1 MDYSIII
8 IYYNQYDIIELLL
21 AALTA
26 QNYEKDKFEV
36 IVVDDGSEKSIK
48 ESVNKFK
55 DKIILHYYP
64 RQHSGNRSSNRNYGA
79 KYAKGKNLIFL
90 DADILPPKDMITLFK
105 NEMRHDDEL
114 ISAGFRIDIFE
125 YEKKQISE
133 FLATDQFTMINN
145 IPGILDGRY
154 TPERYKQETGM
165 YYLGGWQILYSAC
178 FSISKY
184 NFDLIGGFDIEF
196 GTRWGNEDVELGF
209 RLWKAG
215 KKIKMNHNL
224 CVYHL
229 IGTRNRT
236 ERNKD
241 FSNNC
246 KLLLAKHQH
255 WLIELYIKE
264 TIIWSNEHIRL
275 QRKIINQEGIIHSI
289 KNVRLLMNQLPWDT
303 ILFGIDDQY
312 LINSKK
318 IVKAFIPESKISS
331 PKIDNILGIMS
342 DYQDKTFSCS
352 VISDKYRDVSIGLF
366 FCQIKEACRISDKV
380 LLIDE
385 KGNIKKQI
393 TVPKFILFN
402 LSNYFHFFKT
412 QYYFLRLALTASN
425 KGYIVGINIDID
437 LFKALDFNQLYMQPD
452 ENKCDLLTE
461 FRDHSLNLIEDDIPC
476 FMDSLNV
483 DSERSLRRRILWEE
497 EELLTFSARKNKC
510 LSSYR
515 EIFSKR
521 KQDFEDSEHKKTF
534 MPIGIDI
541 DLLNKY
547 NNMCPPKE
555 EIEFLWAD
563 FTVNNSTN
571 LLEIVKIFKL
581 LKLKLKIVLFG
592 DKIEYKDNFIYNDSL
607 NELVRRKID
616 LVYEKQND
624 YLKKI
629 IDVIKNTD
637 NIVMYTSVNKEEDYL
652 AALADSDVY
661 INLNSV
667 GELSPFVL
675 YSVAMGKKPFL
686 LDNGFY
692 NDYVSAETSIVIKV
706 KKDITY
712 LDDILIDSPE
722 TVRAGQKAEILR
734 PELLSLTE
742 QILTIVNDPDLVK
755 INENL
760 REKFCEA
767 FNWNSIFENL
777 EKYWSNNSVSKGDNI

>member
-264 TIIWSNEHIRL
+264 TIIW
-275 QRKIINQEGIIHSI
+275 
-289 KNVRLLMNQLPWDT
+289 
-303 ILFGIDDQY
+303 
-312 LINSKK
+312 
-318 IVKAFIPESKISS
+318 
-331 PKIDNILGIMS
+331 
-342 DYQDKTFSCS
+342 
-352 VISDKYRDVSIGLF
+352 
-366 FCQIKEACRISDKV
+366 
-380 LLIDE
+380 
-385 KGNIKKQI
+385 
-393 TVPKFILFN
+393 
-402 LSNYFHFFKT
+402 
-412 QYYFLRLALTASN
+412 
-425 KGYIVGINIDID
+425 
-437 LFKALDFNQLYMQPD
+437 
-452 ENKCDLLTE
+452 
-461 FRDHSLNLIEDDIPC
+461 
-476 FMDSLNV
+476 
-483 DSERSLRRRILWEE
+483 RR
-497 EELLTFSARKNKC
+497 
-510 LSSYR
+510 
-515 EIFSKR
+515 
-521 KQDFEDSEHKKTF
+521 
-534 MPIGIDI
+534 
-541 DLLNKY
+541 
-547 NNMCPPKE
+547 
-555 EIEFLWAD
+555 
-563 FTVNNSTN
+563 
-571 LLEIVKIFKL
+571 KL
-581 LKLKLKIVLFG
+581 LC
-592 DKIEYKDNFIYNDSL
+592 
-607 NELVRRKID
+607 
-616 LVYEKQND
+616 
-624 YLKKI
+624 
-629 IDVIKNTD
+629 
-637 NIVMYTSVNKEEDYL
+637 
-652 AALADSDVY
+652 
-661 INLNSV
+661 
-667 GELSPFVL
+667 
-675 YSVAMGKKPFL
+675 
-686 LDNGFY
+686 
-692 NDYVSAETSIVIKV
+692 
-706 KKDITY
+706 
-712 LDDILIDSPE
+712 
-722 TVRAGQKAEILR
+722 
-734 PELLSLTE
+734 
-742 QILTIVNDPDLVK
+742 
-755 INENL
+755 
-760 REKFCEA
+760 CEA
-767 FNWNSIFENL
+767 AIL
-777 EKYWSNNSVSKGDNI
+777 CLGGRL